1 MVAGLLAAQSSA
13 AAMAPS
19 SRTPLA
25 HSALSMPDALP
36 LKLNSGGG
44 CSTGSEAAAAGA
56 SGVAAGASGAAAGA
70 SGGGGG
76 GGSGG

>member
-1 MVAGLLAAQSSA
+1 LVVAGLLAAQSSA

-44 CSTGSEAAAAGA
+44 CSAGSEAAAAGA
-56 SGVAAGASGAAAGA
+56 SGAAARA

-76 GGSGG
+76 GGNGG